1 MRNSLFLWT
10 GWWWICGRAS
20 PRLKK
25 RTRHWCSHGLE
36 GSIATALFIDW
47 SINRNFSVGVK
58 AKGFFALF
66 GEKCD
71 SRNPLT
77 FPKINLKG
85 QQVGLNLVAH
95 QVLQGD
101 QELHC
106 LLQRILR
113 LKKEVQT

>member
-1 MRNSLFLWT
+1 M
-10 GWWWICGRAS
+10 
-20 PRLKK
+20 
-25 RTRHWCSHGLE
+25 
-36 GSIATALFIDW
+36 ATALFIDC
-47 SINRNFSVGVK
+47 SINRYFSAEVPRK
-58 AKGFFALF
+58 NYIFKIYRKDFFNRR
-66 GEKCD
+66 K
-71 SRNPLT
+71 SLT

-113 LKKEVQT
+113 LK